1 MKRASALPQPP
12 AARRQRI
19 MGLELLRCVATAGIV
34 FLHLATNGG
43 FLDAVGV
50 NLAPESVLAV
60 FLTLCASTA
69 VNVYGLISGYVL
81 VDSAFKLRRWFALW
95 FQAAATAIA
104 ICAVFSVLR
113 PDSVTAKNWFSAF
126 LPLSQKTFWYYSAYA
141 GLYILTPM
149 LNRALQAMSKQ
160 SLTALSFG
168 ILIVFCFLSFSD
180 RGLQQKDPFA
190 LQGGYSLLWLMCL
203 YILGATLRKT
213 QLLRTVRTGV
223 LVGLSLLCILLSQTI
238 QHASMYPALTVLRRF
253 RTACFLNPLLV
264 AASFFT
270 VEIFS
275 RIRTGKVANRLIAL
289 FAPLTLGV
297 YFWHTHTLP
306 FSQLKNR
313 TAVLAELPS
322 IVSVAALIGAA
333 LALYLGCALPEWLR
347 QQLFRLCRVDRW
359 CAFLEKT
366 TVALFKRIYSLIDK
380 AD

>member
-1 MKRASALPQPP
+1 MKRAPALPQPP

-19 MGLELLRCVATAGIV
+19 MGLELLRCVATAGII
-34 FLHLATNGG
+34 FLHFVTGGG
-43 FLDAVGV
+43 FVDAVGV
-50 NLAPESVLAV
+50 NLTPESFLTV

-104 ICAVFSVLR
+104 LCAAFSVLR
-113 PDSVTAKNWFSAF
+113 PGSVTAKNWFSAF
-126 LPLSQKTFWYYSAYA
+126 LPLSQRTFWYYSAYA

-149 LNRALQAMSKQ
+149 LNRALQAMCKK

-168 ILIVFCFLSFSD
+168 ILIVFCVLSFLD
-180 RGLQQKDPFA
+180 RGIQQEDPFA
-190 LQGGYSLLWLMCL
+190 LLGGYSLLWLMCL

-213 QLLRTVRTGV
+213 QPFRTVRTGV
-223 LVGLSLLCILLSQTI
+223 LVGLSFLCILLSQAI
-238 QHASMYPALTVLRRF
+238 QHASVYPALTVLSRL

-264 AASFFT
+264 AASIFF

-275 RIRTGKVANRLIAL
+275 RIRTGKVADRLIAF

-313 TAVLAELPS
+313 AAVLAELPS
-322 IVSVAALIGAA
+322 VVSVAALLGAV
-333 LALYLGCALPEWLR
+333 LALYLGCALLEWLR

-366 TVALFKRIYSLIDK
+366 TVALFERIYSLIDK